1 MEFEVSYLS
10 WFNYLFCFCSFFS
23 STIQKLKPAVI
34 SSCPDPNKINFTPHG
49 GSAFCPVSLLKPFL
63 PSMDLLFRSL
73 AVSPV
78 DGCLSQEPSS
88 CTTTAA
94 PLDPAMASTGMGD
107 SSGKGLVF
115 WSADQILFVCRK
127 CERGMIVIVNWI
139 IENYFWGKSIIH
151 TNVMQC
157 RLCVLLVLSFWALW
171 HS

>member
-1 MEFEVSYLS
+1 MPFLIY
-10 WFNYLFCFCSFFS
+10 S

-49 GSAFCPVSLLKPFL
+49 GSAFCPVSLLKPLL

-78 DGCLSQEPSS
+78 DACSSQEPSS
-88 CTTTAA
+88 CTSTAA
-94 PLDPAMASTGMGD
+94 PLDPAMASAVMGD

-115 WSADQILFVCRK
+115 WSADHILFVCRE
-127 CERGMIVIVNWI
+127 CERGMIVIV
-139 IENYFWGKSIIH
+139 ENDLRETVSFIQI
-151 TNVMQC
+151 QC
-157 RLCVLLVLSFWALW
+157 RLCVLLVLGFWALL

>member
-1 MEFEVSYLS
+1 MTFFISSL
-10 WFNYLFCFCSFFS
+10 FFS

-49 GSAFCPVSLLKPFL
+49 GSAFCPVSLLKPLL

-78 DGCLSQEPSS
+78 DGCLSQEPTS
-88 CTTTAA
+88 CTSTPA
-94 PLDPAMASTGMGD
+94 PLDPAMASAVMGD

-127 CERGMIVIVNWI
+127 CERGMIVIVD
-139 IENYFWGKSIIH
+139 NYLVEKYHSYKSSAGFVCCLFWVFGHYDIPKLQH
-151 TNVMQC
+151 
-157 RLCVLLVLSFWALW
+157 F
-171 HS
+171 